1 MQQNP
6 QYYSSIALQ
15 RVKKHFNTTHTNS
28 NERVDNRDLLINSL
42 QQQIKDLKAELSEE
56 KVRADAQLAEKDKQ
70 IIGYQKLVDQSQQLL
85 LNEQNM
91 GLPEKNSVQEGEY
104 SEKPSTH
111 KSTNNDSKN
120 IVILK
125 DQIDPTVLKKVQKK
139 TKKMHWWNKI
149 FRN

>member
-1 MQQNP
+1 M
-6 QYYSSIALQ
+6 Q

-42 QQQIKDLKAELSEE
+42 QQQIKDLKAELS
-56 KVRADAQLAEKDKQ
+56 
-70 IIGYQKLVDQSQQLL
+70 
-85 LNEQNM
+85 
-91 GLPEKNSVQEGEY
+91 QEGEY